1 MSRPPDRR
9 QRLAGAVWCLGLA
22 VALAYVASAGR
33 AGLRVPPGVVYL
45 GAATYAA
52 AGATLLLQALGYLRA
67 QAVPAFLMGAG
78 MTGIAGWVAFGPG
91 PRRCQAS
98 FGGFG
103 FIPPERLCRTA
114 FGMGALLLGVIAWL
128 MLRALLRREPESPD
142 GAA

>member
-1 MSRPPDRR
+1 
-9 QRLAGAVWCLGLA
+9 VWCLGLA
-22 VALAYVASAGR
+22 VALAYVARAGR
-33 AGLRVPPGVVYL
+33 AGLRAPPGVVYL
-45 GAATYAA
+45 GAAAYAA

-67 QAVPAFLMGAG
+67 QAVSAFLMGAG

-142 GAA
+142 GAG

>member
-1 MSRPPDRR
+1 M
-9 QRLAGAVWCLGLA
+9 LCLGLA
-22 VALAYVASAGR
+22 LALVYVARAGH
-33 AGLRVPPGVVYL
+33 AGLRAQPGVVYL

-52 AGATLLLQALGYLRA
+52 AGVTLLLQALGHLRA

-78 MTGIAGWVAFGPG
+78 MTGIGGWVAFGPG

-103 FIPPERLCRTA
+103 FIPPELLCRTA
-114 FGMGALLLGVIAWL
+114 FGIGALLLGVIAWL
-128 MLRALLRREPESPD
+128 MLRTLLRRQPESPN

>member
-1 MSRPPDRR
+1 MMWKQRQSVAGIQARPLYKK
-9 QRLAGAVWCLGLA
+9 QSGLPA
-22 VALAYVASAGR
+22 KNRELQS
-33 AGLRVPPGVVYL
+33 
-45 GAATYAA
+45 A
-52 AGATLLLQALGYLRA
+52 AGATLLLQALGYRRA

-103 FIPPERLCRTA
+103 FIPPERICRTA

-128 MLRALLRREPESPD
+128 MLRSLLRREPESPD